1 MRIFSLLGIVRK
13 YHIIDDEGLS
23 KDMGIG
29 MIECGHGHGHEMERD
44 DQLMYI
50 YAVSAKGHKQIK
62 KILNLNNI
70 DFALSS
76 CSSIMELKISPLV
89 VWR

>member
-1 MRIFSLLGIVRK
+1 MRFFSLLGTVRK
-13 YHIIDDEGLS
+13 YYIIDDEGLS

-29 MIECGHGHGHEMERD
+29 MIECGHGHEMEKD

-62 KILNLNNI
+62 KIINLNNI

-76 CSSIMELKISPLV
+76 YSSIMELKVSPLV

>member
-1 MRIFSLLGIVRK
+1 
-13 YHIIDDEGLS
+13 
-23 KDMGIG
+23 
-29 MIECGHGHGHEMERD
+29 MERD